1 VKKGELE
8 YDNRIHAYVLE
19 SSLRESDVLARLREE
34 TEKDPD
40 AIMQIPPEQ
49 GQFMAM
55 LVKLIGAKRT
65 IEIGVYT
72 GYSTLCIAQAMPDD
86 SYTIACDVNEDWTN
100 VAKRYWIEASV
111 DKKIDLRLGPAVDTL
126 NALIEDDQTGSYDFI
141 FIDAD
146 KDNYDNYYELSLR
159 LLKAGGLIA
168 IDNVLLF
175 GSVIESCT
183 MDESL
188 RDTITEKSVQSIK
201 NLNIKIRCDNRV
213 DISMLKLADGLTLVR
228 KK

>member
-1 VKKGELE
+1 MKKGSLE
-8 YDNRIHAYVLE
+8 FDNNINDYVLE
-19 SSLRESDVLARLREE
+19 NSLRESDVLTRLREE
-34 TEKDPD
+34 TKKDPD

-49 GQFMAM
+49 GQFMSM

-72 GYSTLCIAQAMPDD
+72 GYSTLCVAQAMPDD
-86 SYTIACDVNEDWTN
+86 SYTVACDVDEDWTN
-100 VAKRYWIEASV
+100 IAKRYWTEALV

-126 NALIEDDQTGSYDFI
+126 NSLIEDEQSESFDFI

-159 LLKAGGLIA
+159 LLKPGGLIA

-175 GSVIESCT
+175 GSVIDSGAL
-183 MDESL
+183 DESQRKDISEESIQSVRSL
-188 RDTITEKSVQSIK
+188 NSKIKS
-201 NLNIKIRCDNRV
+201 DARV